1 MVSIVDPHIKVDG
14 GYRVYSELRARGL
27 YVKTKDGNDYEGW
40 CWPGS
45 SAYPDFTNPEMR
57 EWWASMFAF
66 DQYEGSTEA
75 LFTWNDMNE
84 PSVFSGPEVTM
95 HKDARHFGGWE
106 HRELHN
112 LYGLYVVRPLP
123 KI

>member
-1 MVSIVDPHIKVDG
+1 MTSP
-14 GYRVYSELRARGL
+14 
-27 YVKTKDGNDYEGW
+27 
-40 CWPGS
+40 PP
-45 SAYPDFTNPEMR
+45 PDFGDPLRGFGTPSNHIFGVPPGR
-57 EWWASMFAF
+57 FGPP
-66 DQYEGSTEA
+66 QGSTEA

-112 LYGLYVVRPLP
+112 LYGLYVVRTPP
-123 KI
+123 KKPPKSPQGHP